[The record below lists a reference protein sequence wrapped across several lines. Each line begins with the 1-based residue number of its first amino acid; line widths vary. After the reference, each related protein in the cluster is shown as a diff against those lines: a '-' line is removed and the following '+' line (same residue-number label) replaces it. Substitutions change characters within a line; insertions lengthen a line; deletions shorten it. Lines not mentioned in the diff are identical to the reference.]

1 MIAECRCLL
10 LWYAGIEIM
19 CIYKYGSV
27 VSLSF
32 SSLLMFLRA
41 YFRDSRIVVYMV
53 RGWHSV
59 CGCNSVSPQAMSFEA
74 HSLTVP
80 SVMWLGL
87 LPSDLQRFG
96 LNLPYFLHP
105 SAPNWNDYIPGNC
118 LFWFLLLLPCFFPL
132 HWASSEAILIFKYKL
147 WLWRFYDVC
156 LIVVYTGLLLC
167 LLLNIHTTAPQCGW
181 NQCRM
186 FQVACPTER
195 SSPPH
200 QERWRQTSQPSQKA
214 ILNQATRV
222 EERGERKQPT
232 LSSFHLC
239 EKLKNYKIYINKTCN
254 VNMLLWQMELIQQTK
269 VKAEIQSLSA
279 IAPDFLTN
287 IYLPNKLRYKGWVW
301 VRCRH
306 LVEKRWTAEIG
317 HKI

>member
-1 MIAECRCLL
+1 MIAECLCLL
-10 LWYAGIEIM
+10 LWYPGIEIM

-96 LNLPYFLHP
+96 PNLPYFLHP
-105 SAPNWNDYIPGNC
+105 PAPNWNDYIPGNC
-118 LFWFLLLLPCFFPL
+118 LFWFLLLLPCFFSL

-167 LLLNIHTTAPQCGW
+167 LLLNILYTQLLLSVGEI
-181 NQCRM
+181 N
-186 FQVACPTER
+186 VACSRLRVPQNVLLPLTRRDECKLASLLKR
-195 SSPPH
+195 PYLTRQP
-200 QERWRQTSQPSQKA
+200 EWRREVRENN
-214 ILNQATRV
+214 NQ
-222 EERGERKQPT
+222 
-232 LSSFHLC
+232 LCHLFTFV
-239 EKLKNYKIYINKTCN
+239 KN
-254 VNMLLWQMELIQQTK
+254 L
-269 VKAEIQSLSA
+269 
-279 IAPDFLTN
+279 
-287 IYLPNKLRYKGWVW
+287 
-301 VRCRH
+301 
-306 LVEKRWTAEIG
+306 
-317 HKI
+317 